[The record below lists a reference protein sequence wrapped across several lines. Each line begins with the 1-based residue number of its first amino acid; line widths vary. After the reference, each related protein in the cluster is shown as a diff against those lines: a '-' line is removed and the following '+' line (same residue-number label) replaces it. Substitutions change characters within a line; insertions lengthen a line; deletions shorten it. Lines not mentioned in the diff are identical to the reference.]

1 MYGSHPHNDLETQQ
15 VHPSMKANKR
25 SPLLKALLA
34 SAVFL
39 SCAVAFVAVR
49 NAQSGNLEASVAN
62 RVNVMPMMTQFR
74 APMHMAPQHH
84 RQSEMKVRSAA
95 QKHVASTVAPP
106 ASITETEMQS
116 LARAADEE
124 RGLAMDGVTA
134 ANSGHLGLP
143 LGAAEI
149 GAILWGKSMTYNPE
163 DPKWINRDRFI
174 LSAGH
179 GSMFI
184 YSWLNL
190 AGYDLPM
197 EELKN
202 FRQHHSMT
210 PGHPEFPNSEHTT
223 PGIESTTGPLGQGVS
238 NAVGMAA
245 AEKMAAATYNT
256 EEHKIIDNHIFA
268 LAGDGCLQEG
278 VAFEAA
284 AFAAHEKLDNLIVLY
299 DANDVTLDKM
309 AEFTQSEDVITRY
322 KAMGWDAVVVDGH
335 DIEAVYAAIET
346 AKAENNG
353 KPKLLM
359 CRTVIGKGIDEV
371 AGTNAAHGEAGV
383 KFTDE
388 SRAKL
393 GLPEEKFYVSPE
405 TRDFFSNRKTELKA
419 TYDQWQSTF
428 TAWKAANPAKADQ
441 LQKAV
446 DRHTPSVEEMF
457 AQIPARDDI
466 SAEATRISGSTALN
480 DIAKI
485 FPDVISGSADL
496 HGSNKNYIS
505 GGGDFGGE
513 PSLGKDY
520 TGRNVYYGIREHAMG
535 AIMNGF
541 AYYGLNR
548 PSGATF
554 LVFAD
559 YMRSPVRVAALA
571 ELPVSYI
578 WTHDSI
584 GVGEDGPT
592 HQPIEQVSS
601 LRLIPNLDVMRPAD
615 PEETVGAYVGTMERQ
630 NGPTALILTRQN
642 VPNLK
647 EIPVETR
654 RMGAIKGGYIAKKET
669 GELKTI
675 ILASGS
681 ELSTA
686 MDAAKQMGDGVRV
699 VSMPCMERFDRQDDS
714 YKAEVLPAS
723 CRKRVA
729 IEAGASGMWYKY
741 VGLDGKVIGVDRF
754 GFSAPGDIVFKELG
768 FTADNVVATA
778 KAL

>member
-1 MYGSHPHNDLETQQ
+1 MYPTGLQ
-15 VHPSMKANKR
+15 VGIQTSSRVNFVNTMPAMHR
-25 SPLLKALLA
+25 SPVHQRSPVQMRKTKA
-34 SAVFL
+34 
-39 SCAVAFVAVR
+39 
-49 NAQSGNLEASVAN
+49 
-62 RVNVMPMMTQFR
+62 
-74 APMHMAPQHH
+74 H
-84 RQSEMKVRSAA
+84 
-95 QKHVASTVAPP
+95 STIAPP
-106 ASITETEMQS
+106 ATITETE
-116 LARAADEE
+116 LTALTRAATEE
-124 RGLAMDGVTA
+124 RGLAMDGVEA

-149 GAILWGKSMTYNPE
+149 GAVLWGKSMTYNPE
-163 DPKWINRDRFI
+163 DPKWINRDRFV

-197 EELKN
+197 DELKR

-245 AEKMAAATYNT
+245 AEKMAAATYNSPD
-256 EEHKIIDNHIFA
+256 HKIIDNHIFA

-335 DIEAVYAAIET
+335 DMEAVYTAIEN
-346 AKAENNG
+346 AKSDNNG

-359 CRTVIGKGIDEV
+359 CRTIIGKGIDEV

-383 KFTDE
+383 KFTSD

-405 TRDFFSNRKTELKA
+405 TREFFKGRKDELKKSYDDWQA
-419 TYDQWQSTF
+419 TY
-428 TAWKAANPAKADQ
+428 TAWKAANPALATQ
-441 LQKAV
+441 LQDAI
-446 DRHTPSVEEMF
+446 DRKTPSVEEMF
-457 AQIPARDDI
+457 AQIPARDPEVN
-466 SAEATRISGSTALN
+466 EATRISGSTALN
-480 DIAKI
+480 DIAAI

-496 HGSNKNYIS
+496 HGSNKNYIKA
-505 GGGDFGGE
+505 GGDFGGDE
-513 PSLGKDY
+513 ALGKAY

-535 AIMNGF
+535 AILNGF

-578 WTHDSI
+578 WTHDSV

-615 PEETVGAYVGTMERQ
+615 PEETVGAYVATMERQ
-630 NGPTALILTRQN
+630 TGPTALILTRQN

-654 RMGAIKGGYIAKKET
+654 RNGVIKGGYIAKKET
-669 GELKTI
+669 GDLKTI

-681 ELSTA
+681 ELSIA
-686 MDAAKQMGDGVRV
+686 MDAAKELGEGVRV
-699 VSMPCMERFDRQDDS
+699 VSMPCMERFDRQPDS
-714 YKAEVLPAS
+714 YKEEVLPTA

-729 IEAGASGMWYKY
+729 IEAGASAMWYKY
-741 VGLDGKVIGVDRF
+741 TGLDGNVIGVDRF

-768 FTADNVVATA
+768 FTSENVVNTV
-778 KAL
+778 KSL